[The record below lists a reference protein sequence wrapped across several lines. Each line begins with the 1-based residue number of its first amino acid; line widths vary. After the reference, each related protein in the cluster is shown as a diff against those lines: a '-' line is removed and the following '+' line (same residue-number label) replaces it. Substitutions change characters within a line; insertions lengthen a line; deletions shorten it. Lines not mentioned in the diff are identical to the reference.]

1 MNGKKIS
8 GNASKAT
15 LPGGQKLSDK
25 IQENKVK
32 QGLNN
37 NQNKL
42 SSNNIQDN
50 VNGKENSKQNNKNDN
65 KGKLAN
71 TAQGLGSEAL
81 KKSLKAAFPVVPQFI
96 INKLVDSKIGQ
107 ALIEKTLTK
116 TKNKIVFGLVVGVS
130 TFLMFL
136 LILAAFAAA
145 IASPLSFIGDVVKSI
160 GGFFVSIWNS
170 AIGKGWCA
178 TETECQTANEE
189 KYYEKLTEALNKY
202 KGSCT
207 INPNLITATIFY
219 GQMVSEEGI
228 TDTEAKEGEKD
239 DAPVTYY
246 DYSNV
251 SETSVRYKT
260 ADSQISKLIDVYLT
274 GEEQAVAENSQ
285 EEDLKDY
292 ESCSFADDKYKEYL
306 INTYIDWA
314 YPSVITENRTKEKI
328 ADEILT
334 IGEVG
339 GYGSNDYLTSDLYN
353 SSCSYD
359 INGEKIDNLKVKLI
373 NGTNSDNPGELI
385 EGEELISFEKYILG
399 VVYGEVGNEAPDE
412 VIKARAIAAR
422 SYALTYGEK
431 VNSNFEVGL
440 HMKNGEWTL
449 TIINSTE
456 TQVYCDPDK
465 GCSKIGDENS
475 TVYSDPDKYN
485 KYKGPLSEDDRLRTI
500 INAVTGKVILD
511 NNGDIVY
518 TPYTSIN
525 QEEWIK
531 LANEGKDYSIILKET
546 YSEMTTI
553 NNGNCSALYSYAS
566 GPYTEWKQAN
576 YSNTVMGTETIK
588 DGGCLTVSVCMQVA
602 RSGVETPLGENFA
615 PDTFVEAY
623 RNYLYGR
630 ENGKLGNNWAWY
642 GITKVIPNFV
652 YDYHY
657 RYENMHTWT
666 DEEQINAL
674 MKGINAGCYYVV
686 EVKSYYS
693 GQHWVAIDTIK
704 DGEIYILDPASNCNK
719 LSECKASKA
728 SGGFKY
734 RINTAS
740 CYRVK

>member
-116 TKNKIVFGLVVGVS
+116 TKNKIVFGLVAGVS

-145 IASPLSFIGDVVKSI
+145 IVSPLSFIGDVVKSI
-160 GGFFVSIWNS
+160 GDFFVSIWNS

-228 TDTEAKEGEKD
+228 TDTEDKEGEKD

-274 GEEQAVAENSQ
+274 GETAAEDDVSDDENDES
-285 EEDLKDY
+285 DTGALKDY
-292 ESCSFADDKYKEYL
+292 ESCSFAADKYKKYL
-306 INTYIDWA
+306 IDHYIDWA
-314 YPSVITENRTKEKI
+314 YPSVITATRTKEKI
-328 ADEILT
+328 AEEIMT
-334 IGEVG
+334 IGEVSQ
-339 GYGSNDYLTSDLYN
+339 SNAGITIVEDTDGLFTMLPGNLNLRKTSDPANCRCHPTQKVYQSHKGVDIGGASYGTTVLALDDGVIEDIIIATSLRCG
-353 SSCSYD
+353 SSIIKLKHID
-359 INGEKIDNLKVKLI
+359 INGDVYYTRYVHLNRNSNTLLQSYKKGDSVSKGQVIGYVGGSKSEDSCSTDPHLHFEVH
-373 NGTNSDNPGELI
+373 NSDGNPINPLVALNNFNSGLPILSNQELI
-385 EGEELISFEKYILG
+385 T
-399 VVYGEVGNEAPDE
+399 V
-412 VIKARAIAAR
+412 
-422 SYALTYGEK
+422 
-431 VNSNFEVGL
+431 
-440 HMKNGEWTL
+440 
-449 TIINSTE
+449 
-456 TQVYCDPDK
+456 
-465 GCSKIGDENS
+465 CS
-475 TVYSDPDKYN
+475 V
-485 KYKGPLSEDDRLRTI
+485 
-500 INAVTGKVILD
+500 
-511 NNGDIVY
+511 
-518 TPYTSIN
+518 
-525 QEEWIK
+525 
-531 LANEGKDYSIILKET
+531 
-546 YSEMTTI
+546 
-553 NNGNCSALYSYAS
+553 
-566 GPYTEWKQAN
+566 
-576 YSNTVMGTETIK
+576 
-588 DGGCLTVSVCMQVA
+588 
-602 RSGVETPLGENFA
+602 
-615 PDTFVEAY
+615 
-623 RNYLYGR
+623 
-630 ENGKLGNNWAWY
+630 NGKA
-642 GITKVIPNFV
+642 
-652 YDYHY
+652 
-657 RYENMHTWT
+657 
-666 DEEQINAL
+666 
-674 MKGINAGCYYVV
+674 C
-686 EVKSYYS
+686 S
-693 GQHWVAIDTIK
+693 
-704 DGEIYILDPASNCNK
+704 
-719 LSECKASKA
+719 
-728 SGGFKY
+728 
-734 RINTAS
+734 
-740 CYRVK
+740 